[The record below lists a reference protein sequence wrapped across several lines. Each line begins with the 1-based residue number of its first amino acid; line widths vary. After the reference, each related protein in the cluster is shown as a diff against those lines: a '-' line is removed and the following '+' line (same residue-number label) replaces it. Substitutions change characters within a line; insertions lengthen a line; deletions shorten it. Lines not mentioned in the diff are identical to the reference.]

1 MKRVLAVYIVF
12 IIVMSGCVK
21 QNNVPVSTA
30 PGTQNPTP
38 TPIPTPVPIVY
49 RNPLTGLVTGKDI
62 SGFRPCAVMINDIE
76 EALPQCGVSD
86 ADIIYEVVA
95 EGGITRML
103 AVFQDISKAGKL
115 GSIRSTRTYYQD
127 IAEGHDAIL
136 IHAGGSTYAYAAFAS
151 RPIVHVDGIYCSSM
165 FYRDDSRMA
174 FGYEHSLFSS
184 GKLIAEN
191 VSDWVDDI
199 KHKEGFKSNMRFGI
213 SSALGGASAGSITVD
228 FSGYKNTEF
237 IYDTGDSQYHV
248 RQFDEPYSDGNTGKQ
263 VTVKNV
269 LLLYAK
275 HERIPNDEEKNMDIE
290 LSGSGRGVYASDGKH
305 VEIVWSKPQIDAQ
318 FAYTL
323 KDGTPLVLA
332 AGTSYICILDREREA
347 RIS

>member
-1 MKRVLAVYIVF
+1 MKKVLAVF
-12 IIVMSGCVK
+12 IILIMTMSGCGK
-21 QNNVPVSTA
+21 QNNTPSST
-30 PGTQNPTP
+30 PPSTPSP
-38 TPIPTPVPIVY
+38 TPIPTPAPIVY
-49 RNPLTGLVTGKDI
+49 RNPLTGLATEKDI
-62 SGFRPCAVMINDIE
+62 SALRPCAVMINDIE

-103 AVFQDISKAGKL
+103 AFYQDISKAGKL

-136 IHAGGSTYAYAAFAS
+136 IHAGGSTYAYAAFDS

-199 KHKEGFKSNMRFGI
+199 KHKEGFKSNMRFGM
-213 SSALGGASAGSITVD
+213 SSALAGAPASSITAD

-237 IYDTGDSQYHV
+237 IYDSNVALYHI
-248 RQFDEPYSDGNTGKQ
+248 RQFDEPYTDGNTGKQ
-263 VTVKNV
+263 VAVKNV
-269 LLLYAK
+269 ILLYAK

-290 LSGSGRGVYASDGKH
+290 LSGSGRGVYASNGKC
-305 VEIVWSKPQIDAQ
+305 VEITWSKPKSDAQ
-318 FAYTL
+318 FIYTL
-323 KDGTPLVLA
+323 KDGTPLVFA
-332 AGTSYICILDREREA
+332 TGTSYVCVLDGEREA
-347 RIS
+347 KIS